1 MRRLN
6 LTKHTIEK
14 LAIPKD
20 GRVEY
25 HDNRVP
31 GLGVMIRPTG
41 GRVFFWYRRVKGRR
55 TWKALGSFP
64 DLSVEQAR
72 DKAQEINGTVA
83 KWKAGDHEGPSPVEH
98 TSEPLLS
105 VVVESYIVKRLHG
118 HAKNPERA
126 EAELRWAINKH
137 LPPLLKKRMGAIRRD
152 DVRRLHDAI
161 GEKHGHAAANRLITT
176 LRAIFNW
183 AIDHEIWVGVNP
195 ARKIALFP
203 EHSRDRFLKAEEVP
217 KFLQELGREPNRDL
231 RDFIWLALMTGARR
245 GDVLSACWE
254 DISFDTRTWRIP
266 NPKARVPYILPLMPE
281 AIEVLKEREALINGS
296 PWVFPGTGKTG
307 HLAGVKRS
315 WKAFL
320 VRTKLPNFRIH
331 DVRRTLGSWMAAGNE
346 SLPAIGKALG
356 HQSINA
362 TAIYARMSIEPV
374 RDDVTTA
381 TRALLAAG
389 KKKPKR
395 LPSVK
400 PQEADQH
407 T

>member
-6 LTKHTIEK
+6 LTKHAIEE
-14 LAIPKD
+14 LVIPKD

-25 HDNRVP
+25 HDTRVP

-55 TWKALGSFP
+55 TWKTLGDFP
-64 DLSVEQAR
+64 DLTVEQAR

-83 KWKAGDHEGPSPVEH
+83 KWKAGDHEGPSPVQH
-98 TSEPLLS
+98 TSQPILET
-105 VVVESYIVKRLHG
+105 VIESYILKRLHG

-126 EAELRWAINKH
+126 EQEMRWTINKH
-137 LPPLLKKRMGAIRRD
+137 LGPLLKKRMGAIRRD
-152 DVRRLHDAI
+152 DVRDLHDTV
-161 GEKHGHAAANRLITT
+161 GEKYGHPAANRLVTT

-195 ARKIALFP
+195 ARRVAMFP
-203 EHSRDRFLKAEEVP
+203 EKSRDRYLKAEEVP
-217 KFLQELGREPNRDL
+217 KFLQELGQEPNRDL
-231 RDFIWLALMTGARR
+231 RDFLWLALMTGARR
-245 GDVLSACWE
+245 GDILSARWE
-254 DISFDTRTWRIP
+254 NVSFETHTWGIP
-266 NPKARVPYILPLMPE
+266 NPKARVPYIVPLMPE
-281 AIEVLKEREALINGS
+281 AIEVLKRRAPLVKGS
-296 PWVFPGTGKTG
+296 PWVFPGTGKSG
-307 HLAGVKRS
+307 HVAGVKRA
-315 WKAFL
+315 WKAFRL
-320 VRTKLPNFRIH
+320 RTGLPDFRVH

-374 RDDVTTA
+374 REGVSTA

-389 KKKPKR
+389 KKKAIA
-395 LPSVK
+395 K
-400 PQEADQH
+400 P
-407 T
+407 